1 MLEGQQEDQPVGGE
15 AGEGELNCR
24 QPAESVGKAVL
35 ALFVAD
41 MHLCPCAKLH
51 GKD

>member
-1 MLEGQQEDQPVGGE
+1 MLEGQQEAQPVGGE

-35 ALFVAD
+35 APFVAD
-41 MHLCPCAKLH
+41 TDLCPCATLH
-51 GKD
+51 ARD